1 MNVARWSSVEMSAR
15 PFDVG
20 SGPDPPD
27 SLGGGGGKVEVV
39 MSMGRSLHHSSPD
52 ASKGDEDLSW

>member
-1 MNVARWSSVEMSAR
+1 MSAR

-20 SGPDPPD
+20 SDPDPPD
-27 SLGGGGGKVEVV
+27 SLGGIGRKVEVV
-39 MSMGRSLHHSSPD
+39 MSMGCSLHHSSPD